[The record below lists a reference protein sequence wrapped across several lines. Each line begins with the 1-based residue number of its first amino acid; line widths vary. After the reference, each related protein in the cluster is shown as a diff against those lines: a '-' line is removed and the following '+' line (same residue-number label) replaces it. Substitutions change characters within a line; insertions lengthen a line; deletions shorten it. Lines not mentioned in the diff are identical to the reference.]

1 MYLKTKLLNS
11 MKKRLQKIGLL
22 LLVCSFF
29 VTHLTAQSV
38 ADAGARTTKT
48 SGNKVIAMTVKGKIT
63 AENGDPLVGASV
75 VVKGTTNGAITDL
88 DGNYSLSVPDGK
100 AILVI
105 SFVGYDSKEVA
116 VNGQSEVNI
125 SLKEGGALSEV
136 VVVGYGTQKKS
147 QLTGAISS
155 LNSRQLTEMP
165 VTNVAQALQGRVAGV
180 DVAQSG
186 SKPGSTP
193 TIRVRGRRSFRAS
206 NDPLYVVD
214 GVPLAGTPAF
224 VNTPAYGA
232 VGGIADATTGYED
245 LNPNDI
251 QSVEILKDATATA
264 IYGARGA
271 NGVVLVTTKR
281 GSLEGQRKTTV
292 SYDTYFGTSQAL
304 DKIKLFTGPEFAEY
318 IRESRRA
325 IATGSTYKD
334 AAGVP
339 VPSGKTDAFADSKLF
354 EAIEIDGIAKGRT
367 TDYQD
372 MILQQGRQQ
381 SHSLGVQGGNDK
393 TAFYVSGSFFQDKGI
408 SYGLDYTRMSLRAN
422 IDHKINDRVKVGL
435 STYGMYSIRNGANLN
450 PYSFTIQQNPLA
462 RERDDAGNIIF
473 AQTSDALLTNPLSE
487 IVPGAQV
494 DEAKK
499 YRILN
504 SLYTEFKL
512 AEGLTYRVNF
522 GPDMTI
528 QRAGRFTGSATNALK
543 NGAATAAVQ
552 NQFAFNWVV
561 ENVVNFNK
569 TYGKH
574 GLGVT
579 ALHSFQ
585 KDNFEISGMSVIGVP
600 TESQRFQNLGGA
612 TSVTGVAT
620 NLIERKINSVMGRV
634 NYDYDGKYL
643 LTATLR
649 RDGSSAF
656 GINTKYGN
664 FPGIALGWNMHQENF
679 LKNVN
684 WLDILKLRVSL
695 GTVGNQAVAPYQTQA
710 LLSRTAYAWGS
721 NAAFGQRPGTLVN
734 PDLKWEQSTTK
745 NVGVDFSFFKGR
757 VNGSLE
763 FYQVNTT
770 DLLLEDQLP
779 TSAGFPFVT
788 RNVGETQNKGVELS
802 LTTVNIDKGG
812 FKWTTDFMFTKN
824 NEQIISLYN
833 GAVDDVGN
841 KRFIGKPLSAFFDIK
856 KDGIWQTTEADA
868 AKGYGSRVGQIK
880 VNDNN
885 GRDAVTGQLTGKPD
899 GKINADDRV
908 YLGSEIPDW
917 SGGLTS
923 RFSFKGFDFSF
934 ILYARIG
941 QMIQSGFH
949 RNNNALAG
957 RYQQIK
963 VDYWTPNNPTNEFPQ
978 PVTNQE
984 FPVNNTALIY
994 FDGSFVKIRNINF
1007 GYTIPANVAKKVGLE
1022 SIRLFS
1028 SIQQPKI
1035 WAQYRDKYNGIDPEA
1050 NEGASLGNNIT
1061 PAVSTVTFGL
1071 NVKF

>member
-1 MYLKTKLLNS
+1 
-11 MKKRLQKIGLL
+11 MKKFQLTFILL
-22 LLVCSFF
+22 LLGVL
-29 VTHLTAQSV
+29 VGYAQNISGTIKSV
-38 ADAGARTTKT
+38 G
-48 SGNKVIAMTVKGKIT
+48 G
-63 AENGDPLVGASV
+63 EPLIGASV
-75 VVKGTTNGAITDL
+75 VLKGTNNGAITD
-88 DGNYSLSVPDGK
+88 VDGK
-100 AILVI
+100 YALTLPSQSGTLVI
-105 SFVGYDSKEVA
+105 SFVGYETQEIA
-116 VNGQSEVNI
+116 VGSSSVIDVSLSEG
-125 SLKEGGALSEV
+125 SALSEV

-147 QLTGAISS
+147 QTTGAISS
-155 LNSRQLTEMP
+155 INSRQLTEMP

-180 DVAQSG
+180 DVSQSG

-214 GVPLAGTPAF
+214 GVPLAGTPAYI
-224 VNTPAYGA
+224 NTPGFGN
-232 VGGIADATTGYED
+232 VGGIADATTGFED
-245 LNPNDI
+245 LNPNDV
-251 QSVEILKDATATA
+251 QSMEILKDATATA

-271 NGVVLVTTKR
+271 NGVVLITTKR
-281 GSLEGQRKTTV
+281 GGLEGQRKTTV
-292 SYDTYFGTSQAL
+292 SYDNYFGVSNAL
-304 DKIKLFTGPEFAEY
+304 DKIKLFSGPEFAEY

-325 IATGSTYKD
+325 IATGSTYKN
-334 AAGVP
+334 AAGAA
-339 VPSGKTDAFADSKLF
+339 VPSGTVDAFADSKLF
-354 EAIEIDGIAKGRT
+354 EAVELDGIAKGRT

-372 MILQQGRQQ
+372 MILQQGKIQ

-408 SYGLDYTRMSLRAN
+408 SVGLDYTRMSLRAN

-435 STYGMYSIRNGANLN
+435 STFGMFSTRNGANLN

-462 RERDDAGNIIF
+462 KARDDNGNIIF

-494 DEAKK
+494 DQAKK

-504 SLYTEFKL
+504 SLYADFKL
-512 AEGLTYRVNF
+512 MEGLSYRVNF

-528 QRAGRFTGSATNALK
+528 QRAGRFVGSATNALK
-543 NGAATAAVQ
+543 NGAATAAIQ
-552 NQFAFNWVV
+552 NQFGFNWVL
-561 ENVVNFNK
+561 ENIVNFNK
-569 TYGKH
+569 TIGKH
-574 GLGVT
+574 DLGVT
-579 ALHSFQ
+579 ALHSYQ
-585 KDNFEISGMSVIGVP
+585 KDNFEVSGLSVIGVP
-600 TESQRFQNLGGA
+600 TETQSFQNLDGA

-620 NLIERKINSVMGRV
+620 DLIPRQINSFMGRV
-634 NYDYDGKYL
+634 NYAYDGKYL
-643 LTATLR
+643 VTATMR
-649 RDGSSAF
+649 RDGASPF
-656 GINTKYGN
+656 GVNTKYGN
-664 FPGIALGWNMHQENF
+664 FPGIALGWNMHNESF
-679 LKNVN
+679 LKNAS
-684 WLDILKLRVSL
+684 WLDVLKLRVSL
-695 GTVGNQAVAPYQTQA
+695 GVVGNQAVAPYQTQA
-710 LLSRTAYAWGS
+710 LLGRTAYAWGT
-721 NAAFGQRPGTLVN
+721 NAAFGQRPTTLPN
-734 PDLKWEQSTTK
+734 PDLQWEESTTK
-745 NVGVDFSFFKGR
+745 NLGIDFSFFKGR

-770 DLLLEDQLP
+770 DLLLADQTP
-779 TSAGFPFVT
+779 TSIGFPFVT
-788 RNVGETQNKGVELS
+788 RNVGETQNRGVELS

-824 NEQIISLYN
+824 NEQIVSLYN

-841 KRFIGKPLSAFFDIK
+841 KWFIGKPLSAFFDIK
-856 KDGIWQTTEADA
+856 KDGIWQLNEAEA
-868 AKGYGSRVGQIK
+868 AKSYGSRPGQIK

-885 GRDAVTGQLTGKPD
+885 GRGTDGQLTGKPD

-923 RFSFKGFDFSF
+923 RFAYKGFDFSF
-934 ILYARIG
+934 ILFARIG

-1007 GYTIPANVAKKVGLE
+1007 GYTFSNSISKKMGIE
-1022 SIRLFS
+1022 SLRLFS

-1035 WAQYRDKYNGIDPEA
+1035 WSSYRDKYNGVDPEI
-1050 NEGASLGNNIT
+1050 NESASTGNNVT

>member
-1 MYLKTKLLNS
+1 MMKINKLLS
-11 MKKRLQKIGLL
+11 TLGMLL
-22 LLVCSFF
+22 FLSVMGF
-29 VTHLTAQSV
+29 AQSTIS
-38 ADAGARTTKT
+38 GTISST
-48 SGNKVIAMTVKGKIT
+48 SG
-63 AENGDPLVGASV
+63 EPLVGASV
-75 VVKGTTNGAITDL
+75 VLKGTSTGAVTDI
-88 DGNYSLSVPDGK
+88 DGK
-100 AILVI
+100 YQLSIPKGAETLVI
-105 SFVGYDSKEVA
+105 SYVGYEPKEVA
-116 VNGQSEVNI
+116 IGGRSVI
-125 SLKEGGALSEV
+125 DLSLAEGSSLNEV

-147 QLTGAISS
+147 QTTGAISS
-155 LNSRQLTEMP
+155 LNARQLTEMP
-165 VTNVAQALQGRVAGV
+165 ITNVAQALQGRVAGV

-232 VGGIADATTGYED
+232 VGGISDATTGFED
-245 LNPNDI
+245 LNPNDV
-251 QSVEILKDATATA
+251 QSMEILKDATATA

-271 NGVVLVTTKR
+271 NGVVLITTKR
-281 GSLEGQRKTTV
+281 GTLEGQKKTTV
-292 SYDTYFGTSQAL
+292 SYDSYIGASQAL
-304 DKIKLFTGPEFAEY
+304 DKIKLFSGPEFAEY

-339 VPSGKTDAFADSKLF
+339 VPSGKSDPFADSKLF
-354 EAIEIDGIAKGRT
+354 EAIEIDGIAKNRT

-372 MILQQGRQQ
+372 MILQRGTQQ
-381 SHSLGVQGGNDK
+381 SHSLGVQGGNEK
-393 TAFYVSGSFFQDKGI
+393 TAFYVSGGFFQDKGI
-408 SYGLDYTRMSLRAN
+408 SYGLDYTRMSIRAN
-422 IDHKINDRVKVGL
+422 IDHKITDRVKVGL

-462 RERDDAGNIIF
+462 RERDDNGNIIF

-487 IVPGAQV
+487 IVPGAQE

-504 SLYTEFKL
+504 SLYTEVKL

-528 QRAGRFTGSATNALK
+528 QRAGRFVGSATNALK
-543 NGAATAAVQ
+543 GGAATAAIQ
-552 NQFAFNWVV
+552 NQFAFNWVL
-561 ENVVNFNK
+561 ENIVNYNK
-569 TYGKH
+569 TYGKNDF
-574 GLGVT
+574 GVT
-579 ALHSFQ
+579 ALHSYQ
-585 KDNFEISGMSVIGVP
+585 KDNFEVSGLSVLGVP
-600 TESQRFQNLGGA
+600 TETQSFQNLGGA
-612 TSVTGVAT
+612 TSVTGAST
-620 NLIERKINSVMGRV
+620 SLIERKINSYMGRI
-634 NYDYDGKYL
+634 NYAYDGKYL
-643 LTATLR
+643 VTATMR
-649 RDGSSAF
+649 RDGASPF
-656 GINTKYGN
+656 GVNTKYGN
-664 FPGIALGWNMHQENF
+664 FPGIALGWNMHNEGF
-679 LKNVN
+679 LKSAN
-684 WLDILKLRVSL
+684 WLDVLKLRVSL
-695 GTVGNQAVAPYQTQA
+695 GVVGNQAVAPYQTQA

-734 PDLKWEQSTTK
+734 PDLQWEESTTK

-770 DLLLEDQLP
+770 DLLLADQLP

-788 RNVGETQNKGVELS
+788 RNVGETQNRGVELS
-802 LTTVNIDKGG
+802 LTTVNVDKGG

-824 NEQIISLYN
+824 NEQILSLYN
-833 GAVDDVGN
+833 GAIDDVGN
-841 KRFIGKPLSAFFDIK
+841 KWFIGKPLTAFFDIK
-856 KDGIWQTTEADA
+856 KDGIWQLNEADA
-868 AKGYGSRVGQIK
+868 AKSYGSRPGQIK

-885 GRDAVTGQLTGKPD
+885 GRDAATGQLTGKAD

-923 RFSFKGFDFSF
+923 RFTYKGLDFNF

-984 FPVNNTALIY
+984 FPVNREALIY

-1007 GYTIPANVAKKVGLE
+1007 GYTLPNSLTQKFGFE
-1022 SIRLFS
+1022 SLRFFS

-1035 WAQYRDKYNGIDPEA
+1035 WASYRDKYNGIDPEA

-1061 PAVSTVTFGL
+1061 PAVRTVTFGL
-1071 NVKF
+1071 NAKF